1 MKKKHTGCFFLLIA
15 VFLMSGCATITT
27 GRFQKVP
34 VRPVPAGAKVSVSSG
49 YQGVTPCV
57 FNLQR
62 NKKHVIEIS
71 RKGYATARIPLN
83 RSLCWGTGWN
93 ILFGGGPVGLGVDM
107 LTGAVCKLVPTEVSV
122 ELSPEK

>member
-1 MKKKHTGCFFLLIA
+1 MKLKRAGQFFVIMAAL
-15 VFLMSGCATITT
+15 FMCGCATITT

-34 VRPVPAGAKVSVSSG
+34 VRSVPDGAQVRVSSG

-71 RKGYATARIPLN
+71 KKGYTAVQVPLN

-107 LTGAVCKLVPTEVSV
+107 LTGAVCKLVPREVS
-122 ELSPEK
+122 